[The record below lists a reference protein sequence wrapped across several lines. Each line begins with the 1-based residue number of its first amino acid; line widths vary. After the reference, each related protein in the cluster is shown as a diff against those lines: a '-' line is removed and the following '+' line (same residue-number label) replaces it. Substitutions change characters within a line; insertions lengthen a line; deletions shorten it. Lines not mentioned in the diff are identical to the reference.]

1 MTVSTKKLRKAA
13 STEKGS
19 ERTCIACRSTAARGE
34 LIRCVVD
41 QDGGVWVDPYL
52 KAPGRGAHLCYLPKC
67 IEVALKKKAFQRAFK
82 RQLPAI
88 SHEELLKQ
96 ILSAQIQK
104 IDNLLSLGK
113 RRRDIISGLNLLQSS
128 AQLLYLV
135 IFAQDG
141 AEHSLN
147 KLSSKL
153 QCPLFHYGTLQ
164 SLGSTQGKEKRV
176 ALGITQQAL
185 ALDIIQE
192 ITRYQDFLVAF
203 ENH

>member
-1 MTVSTKKLRKAA
+1 MTVFTKKRRKAA
-13 STEKGS
+13 PVKKGS
-19 ERTCIACRSTAARGE
+19 ERTCIACRSISTRGE
-34 LIRCVVD
+34 LIRFVVD
-41 QDGGVWVDPYL
+41 PEGGIWVDPYL
-52 KAPGRGAHLCYLPKC
+52 KAPGRGAHMCYSPKC
-67 IEVALKKKAFQRAFK
+67 FDIALKKKAFQRAFK
-82 RQLPAI
+82 RQLQAI
-88 SHEELLKQ
+88 SHEELFKQ
-96 ILSAQIQK
+96 ILSAQKQK

-147 KLSSKL
+147 KLSSRL
-153 QCPLFHYGTLQ
+153 QCPLFHYGTLY

-185 ALDIIQE
+185 ALNIIQE
-192 ITRYQDFLVAF
+192 ITRYQEFLVAF